1 MPGHFL
7 QNKPKNDDISMV
19 ISVKEDGRVTKEKT
33 TELAVVLS
41 VSNGK
46 MISFKIGDKYLVAN
60 RDVDPLTGNHQLVLG
75 E

>member
-1 MPGHFL
+1 
-7 QNKPKNDDISMV
+7 MV
-19 ISVKEDGRVTKEKT
+19 IGVKEDGRVTVEET

-46 MISFKIGDKYLVAN
+46 MVSLKVGDKYLVAN
-60 RDVDPLTGNHQLVLG
+60 KDVDPLTGNYHLILG